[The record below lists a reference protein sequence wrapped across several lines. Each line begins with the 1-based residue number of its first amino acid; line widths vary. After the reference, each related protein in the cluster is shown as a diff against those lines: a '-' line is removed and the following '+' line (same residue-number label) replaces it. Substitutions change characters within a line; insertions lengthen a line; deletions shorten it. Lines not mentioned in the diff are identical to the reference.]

1 MAVVEKN
8 TLMRYKDTSGNT
20 TLLYPITKKDNVNG
34 LDEFVR
40 DQSILTTGDG
50 AAYLATVEGITS
62 LSAGVSFVMI
72 PHVVSTSTSVSLNV
86 NNLGAK
92 YIRRRV
98 TSSTGTTSA
107 GVTDDWIAAGKP
119 VRVTYDGT
127 FWILDLPRPSATDIM
142 GTLAIENGGTG
153 AKTAADARAN
163 LGAASVTTKGFNLL
177 PGNWANQ
184 SQTVTVQGVSYNT
197 INIISPLP
205 MSYEAYVEAGV
216 YCSDHSANS
225 LTFKCA
231 DTPSANLLVS
241 VVIIEY

>member
-20 TLLYPITKKDNVNG
+20 TLLYPITKKDNVDG

-50 AAYLATVEGITS
+50 AAYLATVEGVTS
-62 LSAGVSFVMI
+62 LSAGVSFVMV

-86 NNLGAK
+86 NSLGAK

-107 GVTDDWIAAGKP
+107 GATDDWIAAGKP

-163 LGAASVTTKGFNLL
+163 LGAASVTTTTAILTSSG
-177 PGNWANQ
+177 WSSQ
-184 SQTVTVQGVSYNT
+184 SQTVTVDGVST
-197 INIISPLP
+197 SKIIIVSPHPLHHD
-205 MSYEAYVEAGV
+205 AYVEAGI
-216 YCSDHSANS
+216 YCSAHGTNS
-225 LTFKCA
+225 LTFKCI
-231 DTPSANLLVS
+231 DKPNQNIYVS
-241 VVIIEY
+241 VVILG

>member
-40 DQSILTTGDG
+40 DQSVLTTGDG

-98 TSSTGTTSA
+98 TSNTGTTSA
-107 GVTDDWIAAGKP
+107 GATDDWIAAGKP
-119 VRVTYDGT
+119 IRVTYDGT
-127 FWILDLPRPSATDIM
+127 FWIVDLPRPSATDIM

-163 LGAASVTTKGFNLL
+163 LGAASVTTKNAVLML
-177 PGNWANQ
+177 NKWSSQ
-184 SQTVTVQGVSYNT
+184 SQTVTVDGVLAD
-197 INIISPLP
+197 NIVIVSPIP
-205 MSYEAYVEAGV
+205 YSYEAYGEAGV
-216 YCSDHSANS
+216 RCTAQANNS
-225 LTFKCA
+225 LTFTCT
-231 DTPSANLLVS
+231 DTPSTNLAVY
-241 VVIIEY
+241 VVILG

>member
-20 TLLYPITKKDNVNG
+20 TLLYPITKKDNVDG

-40 DQSILTTGDG
+40 DQSVLTTGDG

-62 LSAGVSFVMI
+62 LSAGVSFVMV
-72 PHVVSTSTSVSLNV
+72 PHAVSTSTAVSLNV

-107 GVTDDWIAAGKP
+107 GATDDWIAAGKP

-127 FWILDLPRPSATDIM
+127 FWIIDLQRPLATDIM
-142 GTLAIENGGTG
+142 GTIAIANGGTG
-153 AKTAADARAN
+153 ATTAADARTN
-163 LGAASVTTKGFNLL
+163 LGAVSATSRSTVLYAV
-177 PGNWANQ
+177 NWASQ
-184 SQTVTVQGVSYNT
+184 SQTLTVTGVSAS
-197 INIISPLP
+197 NIVIVSPAP
-205 MSYEAYVEAGV
+205 ASYEAYGEAGV
-216 YCSDHSANS
+216 RCSAQASNS
-225 LTFKCA
+225 LTFTCT
-231 DTPSANLLVS
+231 DTPSANLTVN
-241 VVIIEY
+241 VVILG

>member
-40 DQSILTTGDG
+40 DQSVLTTGDG

-98 TSSTGTTSA
+98 TSNTGTTSA
-107 GVTDDWIAAGKP
+107 GATDDWIAAGKP
-119 VRVTYDGT
+119 IRVTYDGT
-127 FWILDLPRPSATDIM
+127 FWIVDLPRTSATDIM

-163 LGAASVTTKGFNLL
+163 LGAASVTTKGFSLN
-177 PGNWANQ
+177 PGNWVNQ
-184 SQTVTVQGVSYNT
+184 SQTVTVEGVSYST

-205 MSYEAYVEAGV
+205 TSHEAYVEAGV
-216 YCSDHSANS
+216 YCSGNSANS
-225 LTFKCA
+225 LTFKCI
-231 DTPSANLLVS
+231 DTPSSNLLVS